1 MINQEKKNNEA
12 QQEQEISE
20 GQENQSQQIQNQDEK
35 PKGKTGISLVVQ
47 NKASGLETKY
57 ALEEGKEIIVGASP
71 ECSGI
76 VISDPYISGRHFSIT
91 LKDGKVEVKDLGSTN
106 GLYLQ
111 LVEPVEFSERHI
123 LLAGMT
129 NFKLE
134 NRDE

>member
-1 MINQEKKNNEA
+1 MTNQEKNNET
-12 QQEQEISE
+12 QQEQGISE
-20 GQENQSQQIQNQDEK
+20 GQEGQSQIQNQEEN
-35 PKGKTGISLVVQ
+35 PKGKQGISLVVH
-47 NKASGLETKY
+47 NKASGLEAKY

-111 LVEPVEFSERHI
+111 LTEPVEFSKGHI

-134 NRDE
+134 SRDE

>member
-1 MINQEKKNNEA
+1 MVNQEKNNEV
-12 QQEQEISE
+12 QQEQKTLE
-20 GQENQSQQIQNQDEK
+20 GQEGQSQQIQNQEEK
-35 PKGKTGISLVVQ
+35 PKGKQGISLVVH

-57 ALEEGKEIIVGASP
+57 ALEEGKEISVGASP

-111 LVEPVEFSERHI
+111 LVEPVEFAKGHI

-129 NFKLE
+129 NFKIE